1 MRNRRQKTEFD
12 PVAQVKMVV
21 AVVGEILSNRIMSK
35 MNGLGLFIK
44 LSRFISPLNLLA
56 LRRLKRYSPG
66 RVKTKLGE
74 IEYVDSVS
82 FLSGVQ
88 EIFVD
93 EIYRVN
99 RFSVTPPVVIDCGA
113 NIGLSA
119 IYFSETYGARV
130 HAYEADPVISKVLQ
144 RNVENNVT
152 KGTVE
157 VTNKA
162 VWVDDK
168 GVMFDVEGA
177 YSGQVHKHG
186 HQLVKETL
194 RLPSVRLRDLIVE
207 TGNAD
212 FLKLD
217 IEGAENEAL
226 LDCAGA
232 LSGLDYIFIEWHSV
246 ILDSQHLGEILNLL
260 KEEGFRYHIQE
271 AFVSSQPFVRLEEM
285 CGMDLQLNIFA
296 FKSRPSVG

>member
-1 MRNRRQKTEFD
+1 
-12 PVAQVKMVV
+12 
-21 AVVGEILSNRIMSK
+21 MSK
-35 MNGLGLFIK
+35 RIVSQTMNGLALFIK
-44 LSRFISPLNLLA
+44 MSKFISPTDLLA
-56 LRRLKRYSPG
+56 LRRMKRYSPG
-66 RVKTKLGE
+66 RARTKLGT
-74 IEYVDSVS
+74 IEYVDSAS

-88 EIFVD
+88 EIFID

-99 RFSVTPPVVIDCGA
+99 RFSVTPPVIIDCGA

-119 IYFSETYGARV
+119 MYFAQTYGAKV
-130 HAYEADPVISKVLQ
+130 CAYEADPVISKVLQ
-144 RNVENNVT
+144 RNVEHNVT

-168 GVMFDVEGA
+168 GVLFDVEGA
-177 YSGQVHKHG
+177 YSGQIHRHG
-186 HQLVKETL
+186 HPLVKESL

-207 TGNAD
+207 TGNAN

-232 LSGLDYIFIEWHSV
+232 LDGLEYIFIEWHSV
-246 ILDSQHLGEILNLL
+246 ILDSQYLGEILNLL
-260 KEEGFRYHIQE
+260 KEEGFRYHLQE

-296 FKSRPSVG
+296 FKSNP